1 MTRAILPALLAGLI
15 LTPATVDAQRR
26 GSDRYRRYV
35 RSANAVELGL
45 IGGPNRNTVT
55 GAGLVD
61 AKYRGSLGAFL
72 SVPVMGSIRLRPEV
86 AVSGKQVGVTD
97 QVIPPCLPDVLC
109 DPISER
115 QTASF
120 TWLEAPLLIE
130 ARLDRALGGWGTPR
144 IYGGPFVAVRLSCS
158 FATPIEVTPEPLSD
172 REAPRIVRP
181 CNPTDGTSARYNNGD
196 AGFVVGG
203 TIAAG
208 SVGVGVRWT
217 RSLVPIAPDQSVLG
231 GGRLIGAK
239 HSTLAVTLE
248 FATKLR

>member
-15 LTPATVDAQRR
+15 LFPATVDAQRR

-35 RSANAVELGL
+35 RSSNAVELGL

-55 GAGLVD
+55 GAGPVD

-86 AVSGKQVGVTD
+86 AVSGKQVGFVE
-97 QVIPPCLPDVLC
+97 PFGPCDPGPC
-109 DPISER
+109 DPIGER

-120 TWLEAPLLIE
+120 TWLEAPLLVE
-130 ARLDRALGGWGTPR
+130 ARLDRALGGWGSPR

-158 FATPIEVTPEPLSD
+158 FSTPIGDTPDPVLED
-172 REAPRIVRP
+172 DTPRIVRP

-208 SVGVGVRWT
+208 SVGVGIRWT

-248 FATKLR
+248 FATRLR

>member
-15 LTPATVDAQRR
+15 LLPASADAQRR
-26 GSDRYRRYV
+26 GSDRYRRHV
-35 RSANAVELGL
+35 SFGNDIEIGL

-55 GAGLVD
+55 GAGPVD
-61 AKYRGSLGAFL
+61 AKFRGSLGAFL

-86 AVSGKQVGVTD
+86 AVSGKQVGFLE
-97 QVIPPCLPDVLC
+97 PFGSC
-109 DPISER
+109 DPGPCDPLGQR

-120 TWLEAPLLIE
+120 TWLEAPLLVE
-130 ARLDRALGGWGTPR
+130 ARFNRALGGWGTPR

-158 FATPIEVTPEPLSD
+158 FATPIDASQEPLAD
-172 REAPRIVRP
+172 NETPRIVRP
-181 CNPTDGTSARYNNGD
+181 CNAADGTSARYNNGD

-203 TIAAG
+203 AIAAG
-208 SVGVGVRWT
+208 SVGLGVRWT
-217 RSLVPIAPDQSVLG
+217 RSLVPIAPDQSGLG

-248 FATKLR
+248 FATRLR